1 MKFWSA
7 NKRKKNKINLKQSIQ
22 NINNFKKNFIKKG
35 QLIIKSYKI
44 GWIKFWLNI
53 AMSKI
58 LINQS
63 RMQHLKK
70 WVLIEILYFLKALSQ
85 TMLIVFINQCLFIV
99 LVSIIFWNKYQVK
112 ILNLKKLF
120 GRFMRFCL
128 NFVQKV
134 VFKLWSDKFKETR
147 SKKFNLY
154 ENKFKK
160 GKESLKIMIKL
171 MRKKTLKYL
180 KNWKF

>member
-1 MKFWSA
+1 MKFWYA
-7 NKRKKNKINLKQSIQ
+7 NKRKKNKINLNQFIQ
-22 NINNFKKNFIKKG
+22 NINNLNKNFIKKG
-35 QLIIKSYKI
+35 QLIIKLYKI

-53 AMSKI
+53 VMSKI

-70 WVLIEILYFLKALSQ
+70 WVLIEILYFLKVLNQ

-120 GRFMRFCL
+120 GRFMRFYL
-128 NFVQKV
+128 NFVLKV
-134 VFKLWSDKFKETR
+134 VFKLWLDKFKETKL
-147 SKKFNLY
+147 KKFNLY

-160 GKESLKIMIKL
+160 DKESLKIMIKL
-171 MRKKTLKYL
+171 MHKKMLKYL
-180 KNWKF
+180 KNWKY